1 MPEDLRTAESAR
13 AGGIPGS
20 GLRTFAAG
28 FARLTFGPGLA
39 LETGTF
45 EKNVVAADGTRASV
59 KAPHAT
65 LRGGDE
71 TAVFSGEPG
80 TPADY
85 RDERGTIRARTLSW
99 SRRDERVDAAG
110 DVKATYA
117 GGGGD
122 RRVGLLGSD
131 SAAPFFTESDTLR
144 LAGRTSKVLLTG
156 SVRAWQNENVLRCG
170 TLELD
175 DREKS
180 LRAEENV
187 RGVLPARPAGPDPR
201 PAGSAGRDPERLG

>member
-1 MPEDLRTAESAR
+1 MLDLALDTQGRPAAFEASAPGAARLDLAPSATSGARRAESPRFSGRFENGRLAELNVPEDLRTAESAR

-80 TPADY
+80 APADY

-117 GGGGD
+117 GGGGT
-122 RRVGLLGSD
+122 GASAS
-131 SAAPFFTESDTLR
+131 SAAIARRRSSRSPTRS
-144 LAGRTSKVLLTG
+144 G
-156 SVRAWQNENVLRCG
+156 SRVAPRRC
-170 TLELD
+170 
-175 DREKS
+175 S
-180 LRAEENV
+180 
-187 RGVLPARPAGPDPR
+187 
-201 PAGSAGRDPERLG
+201 